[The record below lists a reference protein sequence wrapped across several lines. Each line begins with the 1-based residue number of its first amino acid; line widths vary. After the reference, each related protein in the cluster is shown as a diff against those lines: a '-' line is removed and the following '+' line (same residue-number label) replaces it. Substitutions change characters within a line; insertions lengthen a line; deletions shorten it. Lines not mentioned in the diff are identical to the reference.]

1 MVPPEPMDYS
11 AEHAE
16 LHRGG
21 NHEHKWTAQE
31 DYETVYERE
40 IEVNVPAGGKSID
53 LTRMI

>member
-1 MVPPEPMDYS
+1 MVPPEPRDYS

-21 NHEHKWTAQE
+21 NHEHKWTEQE